1 MNSGLLALQRLQ
13 INGALCR
20 ATYARVDPAV
30 IVIATCGAQ
39 ILLGR
44 NVKWP
49 PGRYSALAG
58 FVEIG
63 ESLEEAA
70 CREVFEESNVKVRI
84 CTCTMSGGAGV
95 SAMSPAIAGC
105 ILG

>member
-1 MNSGLLALQRLQ
+1 M
-13 INGALCR
+13 
-20 ATYARVDPAV
+20 
-30 IVIATCGAQ
+30 IATCNDH

-49 PGRYSALAG
+49 AGRYSALAG

-70 CREVFEESNVKVRI
+70 CREVLEESGVKV
-84 CTCTMSGGAGV
+84 SDPKN
-95 SAMSPAIAGC
+95 SPALWSILFTSLPILDDLLQGHPGLCVAQTSFVYIVLHGC
-105 ILG
+105 HDVADFIR

>member
-1 MNSGLLALQRLQ
+1 M
-13 INGALCR
+13 LCR

-30 IVIATCGAQ
+30 IVIATCNDH

-49 PGRYSALAG
+49 AGRYSALAG

-70 CREVFEESNVKVRI
+70 CREVLEESNVTVRPLMPELL
-84 CTCTMSGGAGV
+84 CLTVYHAHMCGSQPCELV
-95 SAMSPAIAGC
+95 
-105 ILG
+105 

>member
-1 MNSGLLALQRLQ
+1 MQTHA
-13 INGALCR
+13 ALCR

-44 NVKWP
+44 NIKWP
-49 PGRYSALAG
+49 EGRYSALAG

-70 CREVFEESNVKVRI
+70 CREVFEESNVKVRH
-84 CTCTMSGGAGV
+84 MHHV
-95 SAMSPAIAGC
+95 WGC
-105 ILG
+105 LYPQLDPFNYMMRSRFERLPMHAPC